1 MKNNIFRLL
10 TLLRSE
16 SGGANA
22 SIFLFAGIAA
32 EITLL
37 IDILCIIIATG
48 GLEYGFDPLGSG
60 CVIGAGC
67 FVLVVLCGVI
77 ICREEQMT
85 YYIVSVVI
93 TVTAAAVMLVFR
105 VDVLKCC
112 QQILSSVKL
121 LDTDFTSPIAV
132 DSISN

>member
-1 MKNNIFRLL
+1 MKNSICRFLVW
-10 TLLRSE
+10 LRSE
-16 SGGANA
+16 SGGANV
-22 SIFLFAGIAA
+22 SIFFFAGIAA
-32 EITLL
+32 EIALL

-85 YYIVSVVI
+85 YYIVSAVVD
-93 TVTAAAVMLVFR
+93 VALATAMLVFR
-105 VDVLKCC
+105 AEVLDIC
-112 QQILSSVKL
+112 QQVISSLKVL
-121 LDTDFTSPIAV
+121 NTDFTSIET
-132 DSISN
+132 IQ